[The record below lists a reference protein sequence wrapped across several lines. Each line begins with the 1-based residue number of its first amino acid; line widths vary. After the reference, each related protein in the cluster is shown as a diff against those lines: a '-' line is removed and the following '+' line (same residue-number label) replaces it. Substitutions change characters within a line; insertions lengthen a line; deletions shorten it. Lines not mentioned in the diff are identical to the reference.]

1 MNNEMSVDDNQ
12 QQLQNQ
18 LSAKRRK
25 ISMEIHTQQT
35 QQNFYS
41 NQNPYENILTTL
53 LILIKKID
61 KLEAKL
67 NEIDG
72 KIIEKEKQIK
82 EEFSYIS

>member
-1 MNNEMSVDDNQ
+1 MSVDDNQ